1 MRQGPSWLPMGAAT
15 WPWFTASS
23 SGKAIFCEHRAPGW
37 WPSGSEVAG
46 IFFLKKMMSAR
57 NNRDK
62 NRLNHVK
69 VRDSFGEIPVE
80 FVVMLEF
87 LQAGKLVNIFVY
99 THIIHIHSSVK
110 NPLVLECRKKQPC
123 FHHEVVPWI
132 LNMSGG
138 VVEGPFLVKRGGF
151 YYLYLACTIRP
162 T

>member
-1 MRQGPSWLPMGAAT
+1 MGRR
-15 WPWFTASS
+15 FSASI
-23 SGKAIFCEHRAPGW
+23 GLRDDDRV
-37 WPSGSEVAG
+37 EVKSLG
-46 IFFLKKMMSAR
+46 FFFFKKMMSAR

-123 FHHEVVPWI
+123 FHHEVVP
-132 LNMSGG
+132 
-138 VVEGPFLVKRGGF
+138 
-151 YYLYLACTIRP
+151 
-162 T
+162 